1 MSFVYILAAILIF
14 GVLIA
19 VHELGHFLA
28 AKLCGVQVNE
38 FSIGMGPAVL
48 HRKKGE
54 TAYSFRILP
63 IGGYCAME
71 GEDGDTGSARAFT
84 RQGFWK
90 KFVILAAGAFMNF
103 LTGLLIVA
111 ILFSSAGTFF
121 VDGITGLAP
130 EVSRTGENGL
140 QAGDQIYKINGW
152 RTYFS
157 GDAQMFLSYS
167 GDTADIEVVRDGRH
181 ILVEN
186 VARQTCTDQQ
196 GEPYQGFGLYVGRLS
211 VPATVSN
218 RIRYTWYQTMDFVQL
233 VWFSLGQLV
242 TGGAGLNDLSGPV
255 GIVTTIK
262 DVSMELDEML
272 SQRDSINGRLLAIVD
287 EATNPWGIKV
297 TRIEIRDVRP
307 PRELIDSMNAQMKA
321 ERNKRAEVLE
331 AEGIRQAEI
340 LRAEG
345 EKQARI
351 LKAEGERQEAFLQ
364 AEARERAAEAEAK
377 ATQMVSEAI
386 ASGLLTNTS
395 QPSSTGTDKY
405 I

>member
-38 FSIGMGPAVL
+38 FSIGMGPAVW

-54 TAYSFRILP
+54 TAYSFRVLP

-71 GEDGDTGSARAFT
+71 GEDGDTGNARAFT

-111 ILFSSAGTFF
+111 ILFTSAGTFF

-186 VARQTCTDQQ
+186 VARQTCTDLVSDH
-196 GEPYQGFGLYVGRLS
+196 GLRAACV
-211 VPATVSN
+211 
-218 RIRYTWYQTMDFVQL
+218 VQ
-233 VWFSLGQLV
+233 
-242 TGGAGLNDLSGPV
+242 SGPACY
-255 GIVTTIK
+255 
-262 DVSMELDEML
+262 
-272 SQRDSINGRLLAIVD
+272 RRGR
-287 EATNPWGIKV
+287 
-297 TRIEIRDVRP
+297 
-307 PRELIDSMNAQMKA
+307 
-321 ERNKRAEVLE
+321 
-331 AEGIRQAEI
+331 
-340 LRAEG
+340 
-345 EKQARI
+345 
-351 LKAEGERQEAFLQ
+351 
-364 AEARERAAEAEAK
+364 
-377 ATQMVSEAI
+377 TQ
-386 ASGLLTNTS
+386 
-395 QPSSTGTDKY
+395 
-405 I
+405 